1 MRDEI
6 RNAMNRGEITLA
18 VMADFSKAFDT
29 VTYKTVILKLHA
41 QGFSKDSLRWITSYL
56 TGRRQFVQIDDRKSE
71 IINVTSGVPQG
82 SILGPVLFNLYV
94 NDLAGKL
101 PETVKSHQY
110 ADDTTMYAH
119 CKPKELQLCESDM
132 QRALNDLHSWS
143 IETNL
148 TLNASKTKTI
158 LFSTQQMSH
167 VHKLENYN
175 ISLSCDGL
183 DLERLSSL
191 KLLGVNMNEH
201 LSWMDHV
208 KNTIASCYS
217 ILAILRKLKHSASFS
232 LKKQLVECLILSR
245 LDYNISVLDPLP
257 AYLIKRLSR
266 VQLCAAAFVNNRYA
280 GENDIINLGWLPI
293 PERREYHLLKLAHK
307 ALHNP
312 Q

>member
-29 VTYKTVILKLHA
+29 FTYKTEILKLHA

-56 TGRRQFVQIDDRKSE
+56 MGRRQFVQIDDRKSE
-71 IINVTSGVPQG
+71 IINVTSGVLQG
-82 SILGPVLFNLYV
+82 LILGPVLFNLYV
-94 NDLAGKL
+94 NDLAGKP

-110 ADDTTMYAH
+110 ANDTTMYAH

-232 LKKQLVECLILSR
+232 LKKQLVECLILLR

-266 VQLCAAAFVNNRYA
+266 VQLCAAAFVNNKYA

-293 PERREYHLLKLAHK
+293 PEHCEYTIFS
-307 ALHNP
+307 N
-312 Q
+312 